1 MALCAVTLKRAG
13 KCSCKGFVALVVKNQ
28 SKRGSKVRPV
38 GLELLSKEI
47 PPSGA
52 KQAAAVGLG
61 NILAIFALMG
71 LLELSDMN
79 TIIANALLLFKQ
91 AEKNNR
97 KKGHRF
103 FMFNSL
109 TMLS

>member
-1 MALCAVTLKRAG
+1 M
-13 KCSCKGFVALVVKNQ
+13 
-28 SKRGSKVRPV
+28 
-38 GLELLSKEI
+38 
-47 PPSGA
+47 
-52 KQAAAVGLG
+52 GLG

-79 TIIANALLLFKQ
+79 TIIANALLLFEQ